1 MINYQGQM
9 YGVVKTFGGGRR
21 VDRSEEEFFKAL
33 AARKANNNIN
43 ISINVDANEVLS
55 TILKYVENQYNHKE
69 ESKEVQNN
77 DLVEGIYFK

>member
-9 YGVVKTFGGGRR
+9 YGVFKTFGGGR
-21 VDRSEEEFFKAL
+21 DRAEEEFFKEL

-69 ESKEVQNN
+69 ESEEVQNN

>member
-9 YGVVKTFGGGRR
+9 YGVVKTFGGGRK
-21 VDRSEEEFFKAL
+21 DRTEEEFFEAL
-33 AARKANNNIN
+33 AERKANKNIN
-43 ISINVDANEVLS
+43 ISINVDVNEVLS

>member
-9 YGVVKTFGGGRR
+9 YGVVKTFGGGRNIA
-21 VDRSEEEFFKAL
+21 EEEFL
-33 AARKANNNIN
+33 AGRKANKNIN
-43 ISINVDANEVLS
+43 ITINVDANEVLS
-55 TILKYVENQYNHKE
+55 TILKYVENRYNHKE

>member
-9 YGVVKTFGGGRR
+9 YGVVKTFGGGR
-21 VDRSEEEFFKAL
+21 DRTEEEFFEAL
-33 AARKANNNIN
+33 AERKANKNIN

-55 TILKYVENQYNHKE
+55 TIFKYLENQNKYNHKE